1 MVLLGL
7 LVAAFAWQ
15 VMHRHGV
22 STGRDPLLA
31 VSAVAPDVLQLG
43 RLRLEPCNIGRTDAG
58 MPTLRAY
65 CSTFAVPEDWNA
77 AAGRKINLK
86 VAVVRAS
93 AASADADPIVFLDGG
108 PGGAASDDFPGIAP
122 AFDALRRRHL
132 VLLIDQRGTG
142 GSNALSCDDEPS
154 GGKPRDAGV
163 AGDELADLKD
173 CLQRLA
179 PRAAPQFYSTSAAV
193 RDLEAVRQAI
203 GAPTLNLLGISYG
216 TRVAQQYARNY
227 PQNVRTVVLD
237 SPVPNDLALGSEHAR
252 NLDAV
257 LHALSLRCRSEQNCA
272 QQYGDPYALLQRVQA
287 KLRAHPE
294 MLELRDPYTFKSQQ
308 QQIGAEGLA
317 QLMRFYAYSP
327 ITAALIPYVLKE
339 ADEGRYAALLGQ
351 TQLVVGE
358 ISDSMESGMALSVI
372 CSEDADLLRV
382 RPEDEHTVLGNALTA
397 SILAACPI
405 WPHAARPVGFREP
418 LRGKVPV
425 LILAGAHD
433 PVTPVRY
440 AESIAAH
447 LDHARLLVLAG
458 QGHGLVGVGCVPR
471 LLEQFVQSADPK
483 GVDATC
489 LKMLGETPLFL
500 DANGAGP

>member
-1 MVLLGL
+1 
-7 LVAAFAWQ
+7 
-15 VMHRHGV
+15 
-22 STGRDPLLA
+22 
-31 VSAVAPDVLQLG
+31 
-43 RLRLEPCNIGRTDAG
+43 
-58 MPTLRAY
+58 
-65 CSTFAVPEDWNA
+65 
-77 AAGRKINLK
+77 
-86 VAVVRAS
+86 
-93 AASADADPIVFLDGG
+93 
-108 PGGAASDDFPGIAP
+108 
-122 AFDALRRRHL
+122 
-132 VLLIDQRGTG
+132 
-142 GSNALSCDDEPS
+142 
-154 GGKPRDAGV
+154 
-163 AGDELADLKD
+163 
-173 CLQRLA
+173 
-179 PRAAPQFYSTSAAV
+179 
-193 RDLEAVRQAI
+193 
-203 GAPTLNLLGISYG
+203 
-216 TRVAQQYARNY
+216 
-227 PQNVRTVVLD
+227 
-237 SPVPNDLALGSEHAR
+237 
-252 NLDAV
+252 
-257 LHALSLRCRSEQNCA
+257 
-272 QQYGDPYALLQRVQA
+272 
-287 KLRAHPE
+287 
-294 MLELRDPYTFKSQQ
+294 
-308 QQIGAEGLA
+308 
-317 QLMRFYAYSP
+317 
-327 ITAALIPYVLKE
+327 
-339 ADEGRYAALLGQ
+339 
-351 TQLVVGE
+351 VVGE